1 MGIFNRGKSSK
12 GDVARNTYTWPVE
25 YKGENI
31 LYKIPTNIYYN
42 DNIVVNEDEFAV
54 FFRDGK
60 AMHVFDQPGRF
71 ALTTQNLP
79 ILTSLGSAITGVK
92 QLGEVY
98 YLQRR
103 EFRGKFGTA
112 EPLVFKDQDF
122 GMVRIRVFGNF
133 AYKVTDPI
141 QFITQFIGT
150 RGYSSSQQVIEWLK
164 TELIQTV
171 NDALG
176 ELKKDKN
183 MALVEMPAY
192 LQEIEQLVISKVSG
206 EVSQYG
212 LKIMNLAGLT
222 ITPPKEVQEA
232 IDKRGAMG
240 ALGVNYMQYQTGK
253 AIEGVGEGASKGGD
267 SGATALAGLGA
278 GAGMGLGMGGA
289 MSQGMQQG
297 SEPQTE
303 VKVKCPHC
311 EALLAQD
318 AKFCKECGK
327 EVTQASMTKCAKC
340 DAQIASDAKFCKE
353 CGSPTKIQ
361 CPKCDAELAADAKFC
376 KECGEKIGE

>member
-1 MGIFNRGKSSK
+1 MGIFKRGKSTK
-12 GDVARNTYTWPVE
+12 GDVARNTYTWPLE

-31 LYKIPTNIYYN
+31 MYKLPTNVYYN
-42 DNIVVNEDEFAV
+42 DNIVVNEDEYAV

-71 ALTTQNLP
+71 ALTTQNVP
-79 ILTSLGSAITGVK
+79 ILTSIGAAITGVK

-112 EPLVFKDQDF
+112 EPLVFRDQDF
-122 GMVRIRVFGNF
+122 GMVRIRIFGNF
-133 AYKVTDPI
+133 SYRVMDPI
-141 QFITQFIGT
+141 LFISQFIGT
-150 RGYSSSQQVIEWLK
+150 RGYSSSQHILAWLK

-176 ELKKDKN
+176 ELKRDKN

-192 LQEIEQLVISKVSG
+192 LQEIEQLVLSKVAG

-232 IDKRGAMG
+232 IDKKGAMG
-240 ALGVNYMQYQTGK
+240 ALNVDYMQYQTGK
-253 AIEGVGEGASKGGD
+253 AIEGVGEGAAKGGD
-267 SGATALAGLGA
+267 SGATAFAGM
-278 GAGMGLGMGGA
+278 GAGMGMGYGMAGA
-289 MSQGMQQG
+289 MNQGMKQG
-297 SEPQTE
+297 TESQTE
-303 VKVKCPHC
+303 VKIKCPHC

-327 EVTQASMTKCAKC
+327 EISQLGMVKCAKC
-340 DAQIASDAKFCKE
+340 NADIAADAKFCKE
-353 CGSPTKIQ
+353 CGTPTQIK
-361 CPKCDAELAADAKFC
+361 CPKCNAELASDAKFC
-376 KECGEKIGE
+376 KECGEKIE

>member
-1 MGIFNRGKSSK
+1 MVFGRGKSRK
-12 GDVARNTYTWPVE
+12 GDVARNTYSWPLE

-31 LYKIPTNIYYN
+31 MYKLPTNIYYN

-71 ALTTQNLP
+71 ALTTQNVP
-79 ILTSLGSAITGVK
+79 ILRTLGPAITGVK

-98 YLQRR
+98 YVQRR
-103 EFRGKFGTA
+103 EFRGKFGTP
-112 EPLVFKDQDF
+112 EPLTFKDGDF
-122 GMVRIRVFGNF
+122 GMVRLRVFGNF
-133 AYKVTDPI
+133 SYRILDPI
-141 QFITQFIGT
+141 LFITQFVGT
-150 RGYSSSQQVIEWLK
+150 RGYSSSDQIMEWLK

-176 ELKKDKN
+176 ELKRDKN
-183 MALVEMPAY
+183 MNLVDMPAY
-192 LQEIEQLVISKVSG
+192 LQEIEQIVLGKVMG
-206 EVSQYG
+206 EVEQYG
-212 LKIMNLAGLT
+212 MKIMNLAGLT

-240 ALGVNYMQYQTGK
+240 ALGVNYTQYQTGK
-253 AIEGVGEGASKGGD
+253 AIEGIGEGAAKGGG
-267 SGATALAGLGA
+267 SSAGALAGLGA

-297 SEPQTE
+297 SEPVTQ
-303 VKVKCPHC
+303 VKVKCPSC
-311 EALLAQD
+311 GALMAED

-327 EVTQASMTKCAKC
+327 PMAQAGKATCGKCNASIEAGAKFCDECGAPTKLNCPKC
-340 DAQIASDAKFCKE
+340 GVSLATDAKFCKE
-353 CGSPTKIQ
+353 CGQ
-361 CPKCDAELAADAKFC
+361 
-376 KECGEKIGE
+376 KIGE

>member
-12 GDVARNTYTWPVE
+12 GDIARNTYTWPLE

-31 LYKIPTNIYYN
+31 MYKLPTNVYYN
-42 DNIVVNEDEFAV
+42 DNIVVNEDEYAV

-60 AMHVFDQPGRF
+60 ALHVFDQPGRY
-71 ALTTQNLP
+71 ALTTQNIP
-79 ILTSLGSAITGVK
+79 ILTSMQAAITGVK
-92 QLGEVY
+92 QLGEVFY
-98 YLQRR
+98 IQRR
-103 EFRGKFGTA
+103 EFRGKFGTP
-112 EPLVFKDQDF
+112 EPLVFKDKDF
-122 GMVRIRVFGNF
+122 GMVRIRIFGNF
-133 AYKVTDPI
+133 SYRITDPI
-141 QFITQFIGT
+141 LFITQFIGT
-150 RGYSSSQQVIEWLK
+150 RGYSSSQQVLDWLK
-164 TELIQTV
+164 TELVQTV

-176 ELKKDKN
+176 ELKRDKD
-183 MALVEMPAY
+183 MALVDIPAY
-192 LQEIEQLVISKVSG
+192 LQEIEQLVISKMGG

-212 LKIMNLAGLT
+212 IKIMNMAGLT

-232 IDKRGAMG
+232 IDKKGAMG

-253 AIEGVGEGASKGGD
+253 AIEGVGEGAAKGGE

-297 SEPQTE
+297 AEPQTE
-303 VKVKCPHC
+303 IKIKCPHC

-327 EVTQASMTKCAKC
+327 EVSQPGTVKCAKC
-340 DAQIASDAKFCKE
+340 DADIAADAKFCKECGRPTHIRCPKCDVELASDAKFCKE
-353 CGSPTKIQ
+353 CGENI
-361 CPKCDAELAADAKFC
+361 A
-376 KECGEKIGE
+376 